1 MIETVRADHA
11 PNPFGFKFITPLALG
26 STLNPINS
34 TMLSTALVPITHS
47 LHASVAEAGWLIA
60 GLYLTSAVAQPTMGR
75 LADLFGP
82 RRVYLVSLLL
92 VAAAGVFGR
101 LASSLIALVLVRV
114 LLGIGTS
121 GAYPSAMR
129 IFRVQADRYGLKP
142 PRIAMGILSLAA
154 ISSTAIGPLIGGL
167 LTGAYGWHSIFTVN
181 LPLALITA
189 LLVVLWV
196 PKDEQQ
202 TGNFAQVV
210 EEVDMLGIGLFTFF
224 LLSLMIFLMNLNHP
238 LWLALLVAAVFCPA
252 LVAHS
257 LRRDQPF
264 IDVRML
270 MQNRPLSITY
280 LRTTAVMMIVY
291 CIFYGFAQWLES
303 SVGLSSA
310 RAGLMTLPLSLV
322 AAASSLLGV
331 RTKSLHAPF
340 LISIGSALIG
350 CVCLLLVGNATPLWI
365 IAAGV
370 MFFGVPQ
377 GMFSTATQASV
388 YIQASAEEIGTA
400 AGLQRT
406 ASYLGAMAA
415 ASLLSLVYGQHATD
429 LGLHRLAIVMGTLSA
444 ILFVATVFDRTIP
457 SVASITAPNS
467 VEASILPSRKEEHYA
482 TDNS

>member
-340 LISIGSALIG
+340 LISIGSARGQCDTALDHRRRG
-350 CVCLLLVGNATPLWI
+350 DVLRCSARNVLYSHTGVRLYPSFCRGDRHRRWLAADGVLSWRNGRRESSLPGVRPARNRPRLTPPGDRHGYSQRHSLCRYRLRPHDSEC
-365 IAAGV
+365 GV
-370 MFFGVPQ
+370 
-377 GMFSTATQASV
+377 
-388 YIQASAEEIGTA
+388 
-400 AGLQRT
+400 
-406 ASYLGAMAA
+406 
-415 ASLLSLVYGQHATD
+415 H
-429 LGLHRLAIVMGTLSA
+429 HRS
-444 ILFVATVFDRTIP
+444 
-457 SVASITAPNS
+457 
-467 VEASILPSRKEEHYA
+467 
-482 TDNS
+482 